1 MNDTLNHEAIEA
13 AAAAWV
19 ARSDAGERWTPEQE
33 RALRAWL
40 EESTAHRVAW
50 VRMQATLD
58 RAKAVGPLI
67 AQRRARAEAA
77 PDATVAAS
85 VAVATS
91 TRPRSVPASR

>member
-40 EESTAHRVAW
+40 DESTAHRVAW
-50 VRMQATLD
+50 VR
-58 RAKAVGPLI
+58 P
-67 AQRRARAEAA
+67 RRR
-77 PDATVAAS
+77 
-85 VAVATS
+85 
-91 TRPRSVPASR
+91 